1 MVMTLNSLL
10 TQKKMTKYSFRKKSG
25 VPQTTVIDICSG
37 KTRLEK
43 CAAGT
48 VYRIAQALGVS
59 MESLLQDQMEKTIS
73 GAVPLTYLKAMCRL
87 VKDMGDINFLIQ
99 TLESDEIRRLYKKRW
114 YPETLYLLAMV
125 GYLSR
130 VEWAAPLRTIQ
141 RFARRQVETG
151 SLPIQPGAGGESNEK
166 PRTPTAERT
175 GIYPGIYEPQHCGT
189 RGARCRLTLSLQRE
203 LGYLL
208 TRTGKRVSQAGSN
221 RHEGRAHLNWWSGH
235 FGKLLVLRQH
245 L

>member
-1 MVMTLNSLL
+1 MNLSKHNHAELGHPIDIISVYRYNHDGGMVMTLNSLL
-10 TQKKMTKYSFRKKSG
+10 TQKNMTKYQLSKKSG

-59 MESLLQDQMEKTIS
+59 MESLLQDQMEKTIERRS
-73 GAVPLTYLKAMCRL
+73 SFEVFKSNMCHL

-125 GYLSR
+125 DYLSR
-130 VEWAAPLRTIQ
+130 VNGLPLCEQ
-141 RFARRQVETG
+141 Y
-151 SLPIQPGAGGESNEK
+151 SDL
-166 PRTPTAERT
+166 
-175 GIYPGIYEPQHCGT
+175 
-189 RGARCRLTLSLQRE
+189 RGA
-203 LGYLL
+203 
-208 TRTGKRVSQAGSN
+208 
-221 RHEGRAHLNWWSGH
+221 
-235 FGKLLVLRQH
+235 KLKQVLYPSSLVLEAKVTKNLALLQQSERESIPEFMSH
-245 L
+245 NIVEREVRDVV

>member
-1 MVMTLNSLL
+1 RCLQLQKLSSRQLGHSRLWLDAVAMNLSKHNHAELGHPIDIISVYRYNHDGGMVMTLNSLL
-10 TQKKMTKYSFRKKSG
+10 TQKKMTKYQLSKKSG

-59 MESLLQDQMEKTIS
+59 MESLLQDQMEKTIERRS
-73 GAVPLTYLKAMCRL
+73 SFEVFKSNVCHL

-125 GYLSR
+125 DYLFRVNGLPLCREYSGYS
-130 VEWAAPLRTIQ
+130 
-141 RFARRQVETG
+141 
-151 SLPIQPGAGGESNEK
+151 GAK
-166 PRTPTAERT
+166 MKHVLYQC
-175 GIYPGIYEPQHCGT
+175 I
-189 RGARCRLTLSLQRE
+189 
-203 LGYLL
+203 
-208 TRTGKRVSQAGSN
+208 V
-221 RHEGRAHLNWWSGH
+221 
-235 FGKLLVLRQH
+235 LVNAT
-245 L
+245 

>member
-1 MVMTLNSLL
+1 MTLNSLL
-10 TQKKMTKYSFRKKSG
+10 TQKKMTKYQLSKKSG

-59 MESLLQDQMEKTIS
+59 MESLLQDQMEKTIERRS
-73 GAVPLTYLKAMCRL
+73 SFEVFKSNVCHL

-125 GYLSR
+125 DYLSR
-130 VEWAAPLRTIQ
+130 VNGLPLCEQ
-141 RFARRQVETG
+141 Y
-151 SLPIQPGAGGESNEK
+151 SDL
-166 PRTPTAERT
+166 
-175 GIYPGIYEPQHCGT
+175 
-189 RGARCRLTLSLQRE
+189 RGA
-203 LGYLL
+203 
-208 TRTGKRVSQAGSN
+208 
-221 RHEGRAHLNWWSGH
+221 
-235 FGKLLVLRQH
+235 KLKQVL
-245 L
+245 